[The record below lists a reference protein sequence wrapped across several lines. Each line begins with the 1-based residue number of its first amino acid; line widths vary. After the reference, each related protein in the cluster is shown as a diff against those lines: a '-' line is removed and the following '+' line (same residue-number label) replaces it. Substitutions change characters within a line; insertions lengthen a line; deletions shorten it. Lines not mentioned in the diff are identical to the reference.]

1 MVTREFVAI
10 LGFDEDAASRYE
22 ETNGL
27 GDTAPGDF
35 LEREFGWLEQSGISL
50 ENWALVDSNVKWERY
65 ITYLVEWAIS
75 HSSEDYMGMMPAG
88 YDEWCA
94 CEDSEEV

>member
-35 LEREFGWLEQSGISL
+35 LEREFGWLEQSGIFLS
-50 ENWALVDSNVKWERY
+50 EWALVDGDVKWERY
-65 ITYLVEWAIS
+65 IRYLVEWAVS
-75 HSSEDYMGMMPAG
+75 HSSEDYEGMTPAS

-94 CEDSEEV
+94 CEDGEEF

>member
-10 LGFDEDAASRYE
+10 LGFDEGVASRYD
-22 ETNGL
+22 ETNGHEESV
-27 GDTAPGDF
+27 PGDF

-50 ENWALVDSNVKWERY
+50 SEWALVDGDIRWERY
-65 ITYLVEWAIS
+65 IRYLVEWAVS
-75 HSSEDYMGMMPAG
+75 HSSEDYEGMTPAS

-94 CEDSEEV
+94 CEDGEEF